1 MKIALSL
8 IAVIAVLA
16 IGAGSYLY
24 FAPSA
29 DDPMAN
35 FSDAK
40 RAAIEARAEK
50 QAQDAG
56 KETLMVDDVMKAKA
70 AQQQS
75 Q

>member
-24 FAPSA
+24 FVPSA
-29 DDPMAN
+29 DDPTAN
-35 FSDAK
+35 FSDTK

-56 KETLMVDDVMKAKA
+56 KETQMVDDVMKAKA